1 MALYGVGFLKLTL
14 LLTPTVGFLKP
25 TPHNSMKKQT
35 KAIRIQ
41 TEKSSNREHSVPL
54 YLTSSFTFESAE
66 QGKALFEETEEGNIY
81 SRFSNPNVTEFV
93 EKVCMLENAEEG
105 IATGTG
111 MAAVFASM
119 AALLKSGDHL
129 VACRALFGSA
139 HQIITQILPKWG
151 ITHTYVDA
159 TATEAEW
166 EAAMQPNT
174 KMVYLETPSNP
185 GLELV
190 DLDMLGRLKTKYG
203 FILNVDNC
211 FATPI
216 LQTPLDFGADLSV
229 HSATKYMDGQG
240 RVLGGIVV
248 GRADLIQPIRFF
260 ARHTG
265 PSLSPFNAWV
275 LSKSLETLDLRM
287 ERHCRNALQLA
298 EALETHAD
306 VERVLY
312 PFLPS
317 HPQYD
322 LAKAQMSAGG
332 AIVTIEL
339 EGGFERVKAFF
350 DALTIPTLSS
360 NLGDSRTIV
369 TNPNTTTHA
378 KLKPDEKAAL
388 GITPGLI
395 RISVGLEAIEDLIA
409 DFTQAVAK
417 SAEVLKENV
426 A

>member
-1 MALYGVGFLKLTL
+1 
-14 LLTPTVGFLKP
+14 
-25 TPHNSMKKQT
+25 MKKQT
-35 KAIRIQ
+35 KAIRTQ
-41 TEKSSNREHSVPL
+41 TAQTQYREHSTPL
-54 YLTSSFTFESAE
+54 FLTSSFTFESAE
-66 QGKALFEETEEGNIY
+66 QGKELFEESIEGNIY

-93 EKVCMLENAEEG
+93 DKVCMLEGAEEG
-105 IATGTG
+105 IATATG

-119 AALLKSGDHL
+119 AGLLKSGDHI

-139 HQIITQILPKWG
+139 HQIITQILSKWG
-151 ITHTYVDA
+151 ITHTYLDA

-166 EAAMQPNT
+166 DAAMQPNT
-174 KMVYLETPSNP
+174 RMVYLETPSNP

-190 DLDMLGRLKTKYG
+190 DLAMLGRLKAKHG

-211 FATPI
+211 FATPL

-229 HSATKYMDGQG
+229 HSATKFMDGQG

-248 GRADLIQPIRFF
+248 GSAELIAPIRFF

-265 PSLSPFNAWV
+265 PSLSPFNAWT

-287 ERHCRNALQLA
+287 ERHCKNALALA
-298 EALETHAD
+298 QSLEQHPD
-306 VERVLY
+306 VATVKY

-317 HPQYD
+317 HPQYE
-322 LAKAQMSAGG
+322 LAKRQMSAGG

-339 EGGFERVKAFF
+339 EGGFERVQAFME
-350 DALTIPTLSS
+350 ALEIPTLSS

-378 KLKPDEKAAL
+378 KLKPDEKKAL

-395 RISVGLEAIEDLIA
+395 RISVGLEAIEDLIEDFAQALTVSA
-409 DFTQAVAK
+409 D
-417 SAEVLKENV
+417 VLKERV
-426 A
+426 

>member
-1 MALYGVGFLKLTL
+1 
-14 LLTPTVGFLKP
+14 
-25 TPHNSMKKQT
+25 MKKQT

-41 TEKSSNREHSVPL
+41 TPKSGNREHSVPL
-54 YLTSSFTFESAE
+54 YLTSSFAFESAE
-66 QGKALFEETEEGNIY
+66 QGKALFDETEDGNIY

-93 EKVCMLENAEEG
+93 DKVCMLENAEDG

-119 AALLKSGDHL
+119 AALLKSGDHI

-139 HQIITQILPKWG
+139 HQIITQILSKWG

-166 EAAMQPNT
+166 EEAIKANPATGTATADRPAA

-190 DLDMLGRLKTKYG
+190 DLAMLARLKEKYG

-211 FATPI
+211 FATPL
-216 LQTPLDFGADLSV
+216 LQTPIDLGADLSV
-229 HSATKYMDGQG
+229 HSATKFMDGQG

-248 GRADLIQPIRFF
+248 GSKELIQPIRFF

-287 ERHCRNALQLA
+287 ERHCRNALALA
-298 EALETHAD
+298 EALDAHPD
-306 VERVLY
+306 VAVVKY

-317 HPQYD
+317 HPQYE
-322 LAKAQMSAGG
+322 LAKQQMSAGG

-339 EGGFERVKAFF
+339 EGGFDRVKSFF
-350 DALTIPTLSS
+350 DSLEIATLSS

-378 KLKPDEKAAL
+378 KLKPEEKAAL

-409 DFTQAVAK
+409 DFTQALEK
-417 SAEVLKENV
+417 SADVVAADVVKENV
-426 A
+426 T